1 MPGRLDRKDLAK
13 YPFLKEAQEW
23 VAGRTGSL
31 PDFFSSNYGRIAA
44 RHAVERI
51 RDAMEGG
58 RPAAPGPER
67 LDPDREVYAYAIA
80 RVLVS
85 CTRDRLL
92 MDRLSRYEAERA
104 SRYLADEAPATRA
117 LVAEGVG
124 MPTEAGDLP
133 VARYVELASHLKDDR
148 WRLVNREVE
157 KGRVTLGDGDL
168 PDLMEE
174 RIRILLLSQLPLPVP
189 PAICE
194 LLSPLSAELTAAHQQ
209 YLLREFGSVEEG
221 AFPPCIRTLTAAITS
236 GANLS
241 HSGRF
246 ALTAFLHNIGM
257 NPIQIMEL
265 FARAPDFDA
274 GKTQYQVEHISG
286 RSGTEYTAPSC
297 ATMRTHGICT
307 GKDSLCTRVSHPL
320 SYYRAQKQWKKQGQ
334 DSADRA
340 PDQPAGPGHGGD
352 EYKEGQQV
360 GHPRVTG
367 KSHRE
372 DQEKHDKNNKTHR
385 TGEDIQ

>member
-1 MPGRLDRKDLAK
+1 MQGRLDRKDLAK

-23 VAGRTGSL
+23 VSGRTGSL
-31 PDFFSSNYGRIAA
+31 PEFFSSNYGRIAA

-51 RDAMEGG
+51 QDAMEGG
-58 RPAAPGPER
+58 RPPAPYPER

-80 RVLVS
+80 RVLAS

-92 MDRLSRYEAERA
+92 MDRLARFEAERA
-104 SRYLADEAPATRA
+104 SRYLADESPEKRA

-124 MPTEAGDLP
+124 MPAKAADLP
-133 VARYVELASHLKDDR
+133 VVQYVELASHLRDDR
-148 WRLVNREVE
+148 WRLVNRDVQ
-157 KGRVTLGDGDL
+157 KGRVTLEEGDL
-168 PDLMEE
+168 PDLTEE
-174 RIRILLLSQLPLPVP
+174 RIRILLHSQLPLPVP

-194 LLSPLSAELTAAHQQ
+194 LLSSLTAEITAAHQQ

-221 AFPPCIRTLTAAITS
+221 AFPPCIRAVTMAIMS
-236 GANLS
+236 GADLS

-257 NPIQIMEL
+257 NPVQIMEL

-307 GKDSLCTRVSHPL
+307 GRDGLCTQVSHPL
-320 SYYRAQKQWKKQGQ
+320 SYYRARKRMGKSGQ
-334 DSADRA
+334 DSADGA
-340 PDQPAGPGHGGD
+340 PDQPAGPGHGD
-352 EYKEGQQV
+352 HKSKDGQQV
-360 GHPRVTG
+360 GHPRGPRQGQG
-367 KSHRE
+367 KHE
-372 DQEKHDKNNKTHR
+372 QENNKDEQAHR
-385 TGEDIQ
+385 AGEDVQ

>member
-1 MPGRLDRKDLAK
+1 MRGRLDRKDLAK

-31 PDFFSSNYGRIAA
+31 PEFFASNYGRIAA

-51 RDAMEGG
+51 REAMEGG
-58 RPAAPGPER
+58 RPPAPGPDR

-85 CTRDRLL
+85 CTKDRLL
-92 MDRLSRYEAERA
+92 MDRLARYEAERA
-104 SRYLADEAPATRA
+104 TRYLADESPATRA

-124 MPTEAGDLP
+124 MPAETGDLT

-157 KGRVTLGDGDL
+157 RGRVTLGDGDL
-168 PDLMEE
+168 PDLLEE
-174 RIRILLLSQLPLPVP
+174 RIRIQLFSQLPLPVP

-194 LLSPLSAELTAAHQQ
+194 FLAPLSAELTAAHQQ

-221 AFPPCIRTLTAAITS
+221 AFPPCIRALIAAITS

-246 ALTAFLHNIGM
+246 ALTAFLHNISM
-257 NPIQIMEL
+257 NPVQIMEL
-265 FARAPDFDA
+265 FARAPDFDP

-307 GKDSLCTRVSHPL
+307 GKDGLCTRVSHPL
-320 SYYRAQKQWKKQGQ
+320 SYYRAQKQWKKRGTE
-334 DSADRA
+334 SADRA
-340 PDQPAGPGHGGD
+340 PDQPPGHGHGGD
-352 EYKEGQQV
+352 EDQKGHQV
-360 GHPRVTG
+360 GSPGAVGERHG
-367 KSHRE
+367 KAHEKDDKDDKARRT
-372 DQEKHDKNNKTHR
+372 DQDV
-385 TGEDIQ
+385 Q

>member
-1 MPGRLDRKDLAK
+1 MRGRLDRKDLAK

-23 VAGRTGSL
+23 VSGRTGSL
-31 PDFFSSNYGRIAA
+31 PEFFSSNYGRIAA

-51 RDAMEGG
+51 REAMEGG
-58 RPAAPGPER
+58 RPPAPGPER

-85 CTRDRLL
+85 CTKDRLL

-104 SRYLADEAPATRA
+104 ARYLADEQPEKRA

-124 MPTEAGDLP
+124 MPAEAGDLP
-133 VARYVELASHLKDDR
+133 VVQYVELASHLKDDR

-157 KGRVTLGDGDL
+157 KGHVALGDGDL
-168 PDLMEE
+168 PDLTAE
-174 RIRILLLSQLPLPVP
+174 RIRILLFSQLPLPVP

-194 LLSPLSAELTAAHQQ
+194 LLSPLAAEITAAQQQ

-221 AFPPCIRTLTAAITS
+221 AFPPCIRVLTTAITS

-257 NPIQIMEL
+257 NPLQIMEL

-307 GKDSLCTRVSHPL
+307 GRDGLCTQVSHPL
-320 SYYRAQKQWKKQGQ
+320 SYYRARKRMGRQG
-334 DSADRA
+334 DGSADRA
-340 PDQPAGPGHGGD
+340 PDQPAGSGHGAD
-352 EYKEGQQV
+352 EGEKGQQV
-360 GHPRVTG
+360 GKTGVPRERQG
-367 KSHRE
+367 KPNQE
-372 DQEKHDKNNKTHR
+372 DDKDEQAR
-385 TGEDIQ
+385 STGEDIQ

>member
-1 MPGRLDRKDLAK
+1 MRGRLDRKDLAK

-23 VAGRTGSL
+23 VSGRTGSL
-31 PDFFSSNYGRIAA
+31 PEFFSSNYGRIAA

-51 RDAMEGG
+51 REAMEGG
-58 RPAAPGPER
+58 RPPAPGPER

-85 CTRDRLL
+85 CTKDRLL

-104 SRYLADEAPATRA
+104 ARYLADEQPEKRA

-124 MPTEAGDLP
+124 MPAEAGDLP
-133 VARYVELASHLKDDR
+133 VVQYVELASHLKDDR

-157 KGRVTLGDGDL
+157 KGHVALGDGDL
-168 PDLMEE
+168 PDLTAE
-174 RIRILLLSQLPLPVP
+174 RIRILLFSQLPLPVP

-194 LLSPLSAELTAAHQQ
+194 LLSPLAAEITAAQQQ

-221 AFPPCIRTLTAAITS
+221 AFPPCIRVLTTAITS

-257 NPIQIMEL
+257 NPLQIMEL

-307 GKDSLCTRVSHPL
+307 GRDSLCTRVSHPL
-320 SYYRAQKQWKKQGQ
+320 SYYRARKRMGKPGT
-334 DSADRA
+334 DSPDGA

-352 EYKEGQQV
+352 KGQDGEQV
-360 GHPRVTG
+360 GSARVPG
-367 KSHRE
+367 KSQGKHE
-372 DQEKHDKNNKTHR
+372 QESDKDEQACR
-385 TGEDIQ
+385 SGEDIQ

>member
-23 VAGRTGSL
+23 VSGRTGSL
-31 PDFFSSNYGRIAA
+31 PEFFSSNYGRIAA

-51 RDAMEGG
+51 REAMEWG
-58 RPAAPGPER
+58 RPPAPGPER

-80 RVLVS
+80 RVLAS

-92 MDRLSRYEAERA
+92 IDRLARYEAERA
-104 SRYLADEAPATRA
+104 SRYLADETPGKRA

-124 MPTEAGDLP
+124 MPAEAGDLP
-133 VARYVELASHLKDDR
+133 VVQYVELASHLKDDR

-157 KGRVTLGDGDL
+157 KGRVTLQEGDL
-168 PDLMEE
+168 PDLTTE
-174 RIRILLLSQLPLPVP
+174 RIRIQLRSQLPLPVP

-194 LLSPLSAELTAAHQQ
+194 LLSPLSSEITAAHQQ

-221 AFPPCIRTLTAAITS
+221 AFPPCIRAITLAITS

-257 NPIQIMEL
+257 NPLQIMEL

-307 GKDSLCTRVSHPL
+307 GRDSLCTRVSHPL
-320 SYYRAQKQWKKQGQ
+320 SYYRARMRMGKPGT
-334 DSADRA
+334 DSADSA

-352 EYKEGQQV
+352 ENQDGQQV
-360 GHPRVTG
+360 GHPRVPG
-367 KSHRE
+367 KRHGEHQQEGDE
-372 DQEKHDKNNKTHR
+372 DEQAHR